1 MRSLTK
7 RKKKR
12 NIHEVTYKKKEKK
25 ETYMRSLTKRKK
37 KKKHT

>member
-12 NIHEVTYKKKEKK
+12 NIHEVTYKKKEKRNIHEVTYKKK
-25 ETYMRSLTKRKK
+25 E